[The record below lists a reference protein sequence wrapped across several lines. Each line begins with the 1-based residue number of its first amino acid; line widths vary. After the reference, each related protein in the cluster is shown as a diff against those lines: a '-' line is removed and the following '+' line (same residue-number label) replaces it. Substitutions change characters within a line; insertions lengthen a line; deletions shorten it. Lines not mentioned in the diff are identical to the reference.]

1 MTRQSFATALA
12 DSCVMSFL
20 LKNPLSSILTLVLC
34 AGPAMADLQTPASGS
49 AAPRVVVSTGDRSR
63 SPSTATKTSASPI
76 RYSWKIRITCTVFWV
91 GEDPS
96 NRNPTTNRMSSWDQK
111 WTSNFGGVDDPNPSN
126 RVANH
131 STGDFRPKGFL
142 PKLNPFYVALP
153 YNDVTGSH
161 AHKPEASKVIPWF
174 ARTQPEPGKS
184 VCKGRWVQIYNGSR
198 SCYAQWE
205 DCGPWVTDDW
215 EFVFGNK
222 PPKNTQNGAAGID
235 ISPSIR
241 DYLSL
246 SSGKRVHWRF
256 VEASQ
261 VPYGPWKKYGQ
272 DPTPT
277 NQPDLLAQQRS
288 LEYLRKLRDEGYQK
302 KSLGELQN

>member
-1 MTRQSFATALA
+1 
-12 DSCVMSFL
+12 
-20 LKNPLSSILTLVLC
+20 
-34 AGPAMADLQTPASGS
+34 
-49 AAPRVVVSTGDRSR
+49 
-63 SPSTATKTSASPI
+63 
-76 RYSWKIRITCTVFWV
+76 
-91 GEDPS
+91 
-96 NRNPTTNRMSSWDQK
+96 
-111 WTSNFGGVDDPNPSN
+111 
-126 RVANH
+126 
-131 STGDFRPKGFL
+131 
-142 PKLNPFYVALP
+142 
-153 YNDVTGSH
+153 
-161 AHKPEASKVIPWF
+161 
-174 ARTQPEPGKS
+174 
-184 VCKGRWVQIYNGSR
+184 
-198 SCYAQWE
+198 
-205 DCGPWVTDDW
+205 VTDDW

-246 SSGKRVHWRF
+246 GSGKRVHWRF

-288 LEYLRKLRDEGYQK
+288 LAYLRKLRDEGYQK

>member
-1 MTRQSFATALA
+1 
-12 DSCVMSFL
+12 MSFL
-20 LKNPLSSILTLVLC
+20 LKNPLFPILTLVLC
-34 AGPAMADLQTPASGS
+34 AGPAMADLQTPTSGS
-49 AAPRVVVSTGDRSR
+49 AAPRVVVSTGDRAR
-63 SPSTATKTSASPI
+63 APSAANQAPASAI
-76 RYSWKIRITCTVFWV
+76 RYPWKIRVTCTVFWI

-111 WTSNFGGVDDPNPSN
+111 WTSNFGGVDDPSPSN

-131 STGDFRPKGFL
+131 STGDFRPKGFI

-161 AHKPEASKVIPWF
+161 THKPEASKVIPWF
-174 ARTQPEPGKS
+174 ARMQPEPGKS

-205 DCGPWVTDDW
+205 DCGPWMTDDW

-246 SSGKRVHWRF
+246 GSGKRVHWRF

-272 DPTPT
+272 DPAPT
-277 NQPDLLAQQRS
+277 SQPDLLAQQRS

>member
-1 MTRQSFATALA
+1 
-12 DSCVMSFL
+12 MSFL
-20 LKNPLSSILTLVLC
+20 LKNPLSSILMLVLC
-34 AGPAMADLQTPASGS
+34 AGPAMAELQTTSRS

-63 SPSTATKTSASPI
+63 SSSAATQVPASPI
-76 RYSWKIRITCTVFWV
+76 RYPWKIRVTCTVFWV
-91 GEDPS
+91 GEDPCK
-96 NRNPTTNRMSSWDQK
+96 RNPVTNHMSSWDQK
-111 WTSNFGGVDDPNPSN
+111 WTSNFGGVDDPSPSN
-126 RVANH
+126 RIANH
-131 STGDFRPKGFL
+131 STGDFRPKGFI

-153 YNDVTGSH
+153 YNDIADSH
-161 AHKPEASKVIPWF
+161 THKPEASKVIPWF
-174 ARTQPEPGKS
+174 ARTQPKPGKS

-246 SSGKRVHWRF
+246 GSGKRVHWRF

-277 NQPDLLAQQRS
+277 SQPNLLAQQRS